1 VWASC
6 RADICRRCATRSKTR
21 SIYKPQMISASVAAS
36 LASMA
41 FSDSHIGANGPSLS
55 SRSRLF
61 WSLFLATHVCPLP
74 APQFREQTSLSLGPG
89 HIWKPTCKQK
99 KHRPQSTR
107 SGRAVVMNALLQL
120 TKLQYAVIQLS
131 SITDPPER
139 LILAY
144 TDEWALRA
152 LIAGP
157 SIVGLGF
164 GSREEA
170 VSTEN
175 PTLEKA
181 AAPAPANKLE
191 SARPGQHQPFC
202 RGGRAAAW
210 SSLSSLRRLASGIV
224 QFGFAATI
232 CIFYSKN
239 IVSATIRLVL
249 AGSV

>member
-1 VWASC
+1 
-6 RADICRRCATRSKTR
+6 
-21 SIYKPQMISASVAAS
+21 
-36 LASMA
+36 
-41 FSDSHIGANGPSLS
+41 
-55 SRSRLF
+55 
-61 WSLFLATHVCPLP
+61 
-74 APQFREQTSLSLGPG
+74 
-89 HIWKPTCKQK
+89 
-99 KHRPQSTR
+99 
-107 SGRAVVMNALLQL
+107 MNALLQF

-144 TDEWALRA
+144 KDERALRA

-175 PTLEKA
+175 PTSEKG
-181 AAPAPANKLE
+181 AAPEPPNELE
-191 SARPGQHQPFC
+191 NTRLGQHQPYR
-202 RGGRAAAW
+202 RGGRAQAW
-210 SSLSSLRRLASGIV
+210 SSFSWPRRLASAIV
-224 QFGFAATI
+224 QFAFAATI

-239 IVSATIRLVL
+239 IAFAIIRSVL

>member
-1 VWASC
+1 
-6 RADICRRCATRSKTR
+6 
-21 SIYKPQMISASVAAS
+21 
-36 LASMA
+36 
-41 FSDSHIGANGPSLS
+41 
-55 SRSRLF
+55 
-61 WSLFLATHVCPLP
+61 
-74 APQFREQTSLSLGPG
+74 
-89 HIWKPTCKQK
+89 
-99 KHRPQSTR
+99 
-107 SGRAVVMNALLQL
+107 MNALLQL

-131 SITDPPER
+131 SITDPPDR

-144 TDEWALRA
+144 ADERTLRA
-152 LIAGP
+152 LIARP

-170 VSTEN
+170 VTTQN

-181 AAPAPANKLE
+181 VAPAPASKLE
-191 SARPGQHQPFC
+191 SARLGQHQPDC

-210 SSLSSLRRLASGIV
+210 SSLWSLRRLARGIV
-224 QFGFAATI
+224 QFAFAASI

>member
-1 VWASC
+1 
-6 RADICRRCATRSKTR
+6 
-21 SIYKPQMISASVAAS
+21 
-36 LASMA
+36 
-41 FSDSHIGANGPSLS
+41 
-55 SRSRLF
+55 
-61 WSLFLATHVCPLP
+61 
-74 APQFREQTSLSLGPG
+74 
-89 HIWKPTCKQK
+89 
-99 KHRPQSTR
+99 
-107 SGRAVVMNALLQL
+107 MNSLLQP

-144 TDEWALRA
+144 TDERTLRA

-175 PTLEKA
+175 PTLEKTVA
-181 AAPAPANKLE
+181 LAPANELE
-191 SARPGQHQPFC
+191 SPRPGQHRPYC
-202 RGGRAAAW
+202 RGGRPVAW
-210 SSLSSLRRLASGIV
+210 SSFSSLRRLASGIV
-224 QFGFAATI
+224 QLAFAATV

-239 IVSATIRLVL
+239 IVSAIIRSVL

>member
-1 VWASC
+1 
-6 RADICRRCATRSKTR
+6 
-21 SIYKPQMISASVAAS
+21 
-36 LASMA
+36 
-41 FSDSHIGANGPSLS
+41 
-55 SRSRLF
+55 
-61 WSLFLATHVCPLP
+61 
-74 APQFREQTSLSLGPG
+74 
-89 HIWKPTCKQK
+89 
-99 KHRPQSTR
+99 
-107 SGRAVVMNALLQL
+107 MNSLLQP

-144 TDEWALRA
+144 TDERTLRA

-175 PTLEKA
+175 PTLEKTV
-181 AAPAPANKLE
+181 APAPANELQ
-191 SARPGQHQPFC
+191 SPRPGQHWPYC
-202 RGGRAAAW
+202 RGGRPAAW
-210 SSLSSLRRLASGIV
+210 SSFSSLRRLASGIV
-224 QFGFAATI
+224 QLAFAATV

-239 IVSATIRLVL
+239 IVSAIIRSVL